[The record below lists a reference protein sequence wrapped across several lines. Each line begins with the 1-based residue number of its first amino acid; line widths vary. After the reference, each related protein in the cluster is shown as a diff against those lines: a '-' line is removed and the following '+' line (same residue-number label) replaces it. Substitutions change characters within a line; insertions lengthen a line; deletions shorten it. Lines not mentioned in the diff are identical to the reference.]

1 MMNKCPDE
9 TLLVEY
15 ASGALSTAPSI
26 AVTTHLKFC
35 DKCANAVRTLG
46 FIGGS
51 LLECLEEEEV
61 SAGLLGKVFDRI
73 DSQEEGEPAFAELPK
88 KSPSPPKDSV
98 ASGLPEFV
106 RKLLPGEE
114 LRWRNLTSSL
124 EVAPIRIGEESFE
137 LSLHKIQPGGMAP
150 EHDHRG
156 KEITVVLRGSFSD
169 EDGVYHPGDF
179 LVREE
184 GDTHRPYAAR
194 NEECVCLSVLEAP
207 IKLTGIKRILNPFI
221 SFSPS

>member
-1 MMNKCPDE
+1 MISKCPDD

-26 AVTTHLKFC
+26 AVTTHLKYC
-35 DKCANAVRTLG
+35 DKCRNAVSALG

-61 SAGLLGKVFDRI
+61 SEGLLAQVLDRI
-73 DSQEEGEPAFAELPK
+73 ETLED
-88 KSPSPPKDSV
+88 SPSAESKKQSTTVDPV

-106 RKLLPGEE
+106 RNLLPSER
-114 LRWRNLTSSL
+114 LSWRNLTSSL
-124 EVAPIRIGEESFE
+124 EVAPIQIGEKDFE
-137 LSLHKIQPGGMAP
+137 LSLHRIHPGGKAP

-179 LVREE
+179 LVRDE

-207 IKLTGIKRILNPFI
+207 IKLTGIKSVFNPFI

>member
-1 MMNKCPDE
+1 MISKCPDD
-9 TLLVEY
+9 TLLMEY

-35 DKCANAVRTLG
+35 DKCRNAVSALG

-61 SAGLLGKVFDRI
+61 SEGLLAKVLDRI
-73 DSQEEGEPAFAELPK
+73 EVLEDQ
-88 KSPSPPKDSV
+88 PPLVESKLDCATVDPV

-106 RKLLPGEE
+106 RSLLPSEK
-114 LRWRNLTSSL
+114 LSWRNLTSSL
-124 EVAPIRIGEESFE
+124 EVAPIQIGEKEFE
-137 LSLHKIQPGGMAP
+137 LSLHRIHPGGKAP

-179 LVREE
+179 LVKDE

-207 IKLTGIKRILNPFI
+207 IKLTGIKSILNPFI
-221 SFSPS
+221 SFSPR

>member
-1 MMNKCPDE
+1 MINNCPDE

-15 ASGALSTAPSI
+15 ASGTLSTAPSI
-26 AVTTHLKFC
+26 AVTTHLKYC

-61 SAGLLGKVFDRI
+61 SAGLLDKVLDRI
-73 DSQEEGEPAFAELPK
+73 DSQPEQRPVVA
-88 KSPSPPKDSV
+88 DSTVNSLTMDPV

-106 RKLLPGEE
+106 RNLLPGED
-114 LRWRNLTSSL
+114 LNWRNLTGSL
-124 EVAPIRIGEESFE
+124 EVAPIQIGEENFE
-137 LSLHKIQPGGMAP
+137 LSLHRIHAGGKAP
-150 EHDHRG
+150 EHSHRG

-169 EDGVYHPGDF
+169 EDGVYQPGDF

-207 IKLTGIKRILNPFI
+207 IKLTGIKRVFNPFI

>member
-1 MMNKCPDE
+1 MINKCPDE

-26 AVTTHLKFC
+26 AVTTHLKYC
-35 DKCANAVRTLG
+35 DKCANTVRALG

-51 LLECLEEEEV
+51 LLDCLEEEEV
-61 SAGLLGKVFDRI
+61 SAGLLDKVFARI
-73 DSQEEGEPAFAELPK
+73 DSQEDEPLSAK
-88 KSPSPPKDSV
+88 TKNDSLTLDPV

-106 RKLLPGEE
+106 KNLLPREE
-114 LRWRNLTSSL
+114 LEWRNLTSSL
-124 EVAPIRIGEESFE
+124 EVAPIRIGEENHE
-137 LSLHKIQPGGMAP
+137 LSLHRIHPGGKAP

-207 IKLTGIKRILNPFI
+207 IKLTGIKRVFNPFI

>member
-1 MMNKCPDE
+1 MINKCPDE

-26 AVTTHLKFC
+26 AVTTHLKYC
-35 DKCANAVRTLG
+35 DKCATAVRALG

-61 SAGLLGKVFDRI
+61 SAGLLGKVFDCI
-73 DSQEEGEPAFAELPK
+73 DSQEEQAFSAKVRKSSPAV
-88 KSPSPPKDSV
+88 DSV
-98 ASGLPEFV
+98 ASGLPEYV
-106 RKLLPGEE
+106 RNLLPGEE
-114 LRWRNLTSSL
+114 LNWRNLTSSL
-124 EVAPIRIGEESFE
+124 EVAPIRVGEESFE
-137 LSLHKIQPGGMAP
+137 LSLHRIHAGGKAP

-207 IKLTGIKRILNPFI
+207 IKLTGIKRVLNPFI

>member
-1 MMNKCPDE
+1 MINKCPDE

-26 AVTTHLKFC
+26 AVTTHLKYC
-35 DKCANAVRTLG
+35 DKCANAVRALG

-61 SAGLLGKVFDRI
+61 STGLLGKVFDCI
-73 DSQEEGEPAFAELPK
+73 DSQEDEPISVKARK
-88 KSPSPPKDSV
+88 KSLTVDSV
-98 ASGLPEFV
+98 ASGLPDFV
-106 RKLLPGEE
+106 RNLLPSED
-114 LRWRNLTSSL
+114 LDWRNLTSSL
-124 EVAPIRIGEESFE
+124 EVAPIRIGEENFE
-137 LSLHKIQPGGMAP
+137 LSLHRIHPGGKAP

-207 IKLTGIKRILNPFI
+207 IKLTGIKRVFNPFI

>member
-1 MMNKCPDE
+1 MINKCPDE

-26 AVTTHLKFC
+26 AVTTHLKYC
-35 DKCANAVRTLG
+35 DKCATAVRALG

-51 LLECLEEEEV
+51 LLECLEEEKV
-61 SAGLLGKVFDRI
+61 SDGLLGKVFDCI
-73 DSQEEGEPAFAELPK
+73 DSQEDEPVSAK
-88 KSPSPPKDSV
+88 IRRSSPTLDSV
-98 ASGLPEFV
+98 ASGLPEYV
-106 RKLLPGEE
+106 RNLLPDEE
-114 LRWRNLTSSL
+114 LNWRNLTSSL
-124 EVAPIRIGEESFE
+124 EVAPIRIGEESYE
-137 LSLHKIQPGGMAP
+137 LSLYRIHAGGKAP

-207 IKLTGIKRILNPFI
+207 IKLTGIKRVLNPFI

>member
-1 MMNKCPDE
+1 MINKCPDE

-26 AVTTHLKFC
+26 AVTTHLKYC
-35 DKCANAVRTLG
+35 DKCRNAVGALG

-61 SAGLLGKVFDRI
+61 SEGLLGQILDRI
-73 DSQEEGEPAFAELPK
+73 EILEEH
-88 KSPSPPKDSV
+88 PSSLESKEQV
-98 ASGLPEFV
+98 ATVDPVAAGLPEFV
-106 RKLLPGEE
+106 RNLLPSER
-114 LRWRNLTSSL
+114 LSWRNLTSSL
-124 EVAPIRIGEESFE
+124 EVAPIQIGERDFE
-137 LSLHKIQPGGMAP
+137 LSLHRIHPGGKAP

-179 LVREE
+179 LVREQ

-207 IKLTGIKRILNPFI
+207 IKLTGIKSVFNPFI
-221 SFSPS
+221 SFSPR

>member
-1 MMNKCPDE
+1 MINKCPDE

-26 AVTTHLKFC
+26 AVTTHLKYC
-35 DKCANAVRTLG
+35 DKCATAVRALG

-61 SAGLLGKVFDRI
+61 SVGLLDKVLDCI
-73 DSQEEGEPAFAELPK
+73 DSQEEEPVSAK
-88 KSPSPPKDSV
+88 IRRSSPTLDSV
-98 ASGLPEFV
+98 ASGLPEYV
-106 RKLLPGEE
+106 RNLLPDEE
-114 LRWRNLTSSL
+114 LNWRNLTSSL

-137 LSLHKIQPGGMAP
+137 LSLHRIHAGGKAP

-207 IKLTGIKRILNPFI
+207 IKLTGIKRVLNPFI

>member
-1 MMNKCPDE
+1 MISKCPDE

-15 ASGALSTAPSI
+15 ASGSLSTAPSI
-26 AVTTHLKFC
+26 AVTTHLKYC
-35 DKCANAVRTLG
+35 DKCRNAVSALG
-46 FIGGS
+46 FLGGS

-61 SAGLLGKVFDRI
+61 SEGLLAQVLDRI
-73 DSQEEGEPAFAELPK
+73 ETLEDQ
-88 KSPSPPKDSV
+88 PSSVESSKGSAVVDPV

-106 RKLLPGEE
+106 RSLLPDEK
-114 LRWRNLTSSL
+114 LSWRNLTSSL
-124 EVAPIRIGEESFE
+124 EVAPIRIGEKDFE
-137 LSLHKIQPGGMAP
+137 VSLHRIHPGGKAP

-207 IKLTGIKRILNPFI
+207 IKLTGIKSVFNPFI
-221 SFSPS
+221 SFSPH

>member
-1 MMNKCPDE
+1 MINKCPDE

-26 AVTTHLKFC
+26 AVTTHLKYC
-35 DKCANAVRTLG
+35 DKCANAVRALG

-61 SAGLLGKVFDRI
+61 SHGLLGKVFDCI
-73 DSQEEGEPAFAELPK
+73 DSQEDEPVSAK
-88 KSPSPPKDSV
+88 IRRSSPTLDSV
-98 ASGLPEFV
+98 ASGLPEYV
-106 RKLLPGEE
+106 RNLLPDEE
-114 LRWRNLTSSL
+114 LNWRNLTSSL

-137 LSLHKIQPGGMAP
+137 LSLHRIHAGGKAP

-207 IKLTGIKRILNPFI
+207 IKLTGIKRVLNPFI

>member
-1 MMNKCPDE
+1 MINKCPDE

-26 AVTTHLKFC
+26 AVTTHLKYC
-35 DKCANAVRTLG
+35 DKCRNAVGALG

-61 SAGLLGKVFDRI
+61 SEGLLGQVLDRI
-73 DSQEEGEPAFAELPK
+73 EILEEHPSSLESK
-88 KSPSPPKDSV
+88 KQV
-98 ASGLPEFV
+98 ATVDPVAAGLPEFV
-106 RKLLPGEE
+106 RNLLPSER
-114 LRWRNLTSSL
+114 LSWRNLTSSL
-124 EVAPIRIGEESFE
+124 EVAPIQIGERDFE
-137 LSLHKIQPGGMAP
+137 LSLHRIHPGGKAP

-179 LVREE
+179 LVREQ

-207 IKLTGIKRILNPFI
+207 IKLTGIKSVFNPFI
-221 SFSPS
+221 SFSPR

>member
-1 MMNKCPDE
+1 MINKCPDE
-9 TLLVEY
+9 TLLLEY
-15 ASGALSTAPSI
+15 AAGALSTAPSI
-26 AVTTHLKFC
+26 AVTTHLKYC
-35 DKCANAVRTLG
+35 DKCANTVRALG

-51 LLECLEEEEV
+51 LLDCLEEEEV
-61 SAGLLGKVFDRI
+61 SAGLLDKVFARI
-73 DSQEEGEPAFAELPK
+73 DSQEDEPLSAK
-88 KSPSPPKDSV
+88 TKSDSLTLDPV

-106 RKLLPGEE
+106 KNLLPREE
-114 LRWRNLTSSL
+114 LEWRNLTSSL
-124 EVAPIRIGEESFE
+124 EVAPIRIGEENHE
-137 LSLHKIQPGGMAP
+137 LSLHRIHPGGKAP

-207 IKLTGIKRILNPFI
+207 IKLTGIKRVFNPFI